1 MSNHLIFPLYLI
13 FFIISTI
20 GYGYM
25 FSNYFNNNFLKFNIG
40 YQGLIGFFFITFISI
55 ITSFF
60 FKHGFL
66 HNSIIHLIGCASFL
80 IYLKKKTLK
89 IDELKELFIIFL
101 LLISALYIFKNH
113 DDFSYY
119 HLTYSL
125 NLTENK
131 FIVGTG
137 NFSHGFRTFS
147 SIFYYHSILYMPF
160 IKYYLFH
167 SGPLII
173 LIFVN
178 SMLISKIIYFAK
190 EKDLNFVYFFS
201 LLSLAFANIIF
212 YRIGE
217 HGTDRS
223 AQILLLLIFIFLFE
237 IKFLNLEKK
246 AKKDLIY
253 LMMLIIIFT
262 ASLKA
267 IYILYLVLIPVAL
280 YGIKDFKYY
289 FLSIKYKFL
298 LILFFAGT
306 SILLVNFLSTG
317 CLLYPAKSTCTTK
330 VIWHIPQNEVKKMN
344 IHYEWWAKA
353 GGGPNYKSK
362 LKKEE
367 YIKDFNWVK
376 NWIDKHFFNKVSDTL
391 LGILAIC
398 LIFSSFFLKI
408 KKRKKRK
415 YKTFDIYLIIIF
427 FLTVWFIKHPAMR
440 YGGFVLISL
449 PFFTFISGYLGSHTY
464 KNSKIFLTT
473 NLMIF
478 IIFLT
483 FNGRNIVRLNK
494 EIDFYKYDIQQS
506 PLFYVEKIQSEITH
520 TNKNFKIYSPLGGS
534 CWDSKT
540 PCSYN
545 RNLDSYKKLGFNIV
559 FRKDE

>member
-1 MSNHLIFPLYLI
+1 MSNHLIFPLYTV

-25 FSNYFNNNFLKFNIG
+25 FSNYFNNNFLKFNIV

-55 ITSFF
+55 LTSFF

-66 HNSIIHLIGCASFL
+66 HNSIIHLIGCSSFL

-101 LLISALYIFKNH
+101 LLIGALYIFKNH

-125 NLTENK
+125 NLSENK

-147 SIFYYHSILYMPF
+147 SIFYYHSIL
-160 IKYYLFH
+160 
-167 SGPLII
+167 
-173 LIFVN
+173 
-178 SMLISKIIYFAK
+178 
-190 EKDLNFVYFFS
+190 
-201 LLSLAFANIIF
+201 
-212 YRIGE
+212 IGE
-217 HGTDRS
+217 HGNDRS

-253 LMMLIIIFT
+253 LMMLIIIFA

-280 YGIKDFKYY
+280 YGLKDFKYY

-306 SILLVNFLSTG
+306 SILLVNFLNTG
-317 CLLYPAKSTCTTK
+317 CLLYQAKSTCTTK
-330 VIWHIPQNEVKKMN
+330 VIWHIPQNEVKIMN
-344 IHYEWWAKA
+344 THYEWWAKA

-376 NWIDKHFFNKVSDTL
+376 NWIDRHFFNKVSDSL

-408 KKRKKRK
+408 KKRKIRK
-415 YKTFDIYLIIIF
+415 YKTFNIYLIIIF

-464 KNSKIFLTT
+464 KNSKILLTT
-473 NLMIF
+473 NLMIL

-483 FNGRNIVRLNK
+483 FNGRNLVRLNK

-534 CWDSKT
+534 CWGSKT